1 MFGTKREDVTRLQT
15 AAWTGTPSMAL
26 NTKYFQ
32 PNQIKGV
39 EMSWAC
45 GMYGE
50 QKRRKEVSGEKTGE
64 KEKCRWKPNI
74 MVPT

>member
-1 MFGTKREDVTRLQT
+1 
-15 AAWTGTPSMAL
+15 
-26 NTKYFQ
+26 
-32 PNQIKGV
+32 
-39 EMSWAC
+39 
-45 GMYGE
+45 MYGE